1 MKIIF
6 LKDQKNYKTGD
17 VVTLPKSIAQLLI
30 WSGNAK
36 LVD

>member
-6 LKDQKNYKTGD
+6 LKDQNNYKAGD
-17 VVTLPKSIAQLLI
+17 VVTLPKPIAQLLI

-36 LVD
+36 LAD